1 MKITNLKAYPLS
13 VPMKKPI
20 KMARQLVK
28 EAETL
33 LVKVETDEGISGF
46 GETAAALSFSGE
58 TLVSMRYII
67 DQYLAPTL
75 IGEDPFNVAKVNL
88 VLDKMMAHNYGVR
101 AAIDIAL
108 HDLVSKSLGIPLYKF
123 LGGRMRDDVRITWH
137 VANADYDKDIE
148 AASQGRDLGFEVMK
162 LKVGTADIKQELKT
176 LEGLRNRLG
185 EMDLRLDANQGL
197 SLTTAIPYIKK
208 TEAFEITF
216 FEQPIDYHYFSGMA
230 KICASV
236 NVPIAADEGIFT
248 ADDVVRNF
256 EAKSADIISL
266 KMMKAGGITG
276 VMRAAHVCEVL
287 GLPIHLAAKIA
298 ETSVATAAAIHVG
311 VCLPRLD
318 YDCGTT
324 NHYLLDDIVE
334 EPLVPSKGRMKP
346 PEKPG
351 LGVEVEEGKL
361 KKYLREI

>member
-1 MKITNLKAYPLS
+1 MIYEKEKENILEFIGLKGVLERPGFYFSKNNDIRFAATGFLKNRDSDFLSPLKINGYMES
-13 VPMKKPI
+13 
-20 KMARQLVK
+20 
-28 EAETL
+28 
-33 LVKVETDEGISGF
+33 D
-46 GETAAALSFSGE
+46 
-58 TLVSMRYII
+58 
-67 DQYLAPTL
+67 
-75 IGEDPFNVAKVNL
+75 
-88 VLDKMMAHNYGVR
+88 
-101 AAIDIAL
+101 
-108 HDLVSKSLGIPLYKF
+108 
-123 LGGRMRDDVRITWH
+123 
-137 VANADYDKDIE
+137 
-148 AASQGRDLGFEVMK
+148 EVMK
-162 LKVGTADIKQELKT
+162 VKVGTADIKQELKT

-287 GLPIHLAAKIA
+287 GFPIHLAAKIA
-298 ETSVATAAAIHVG
+298 ETSVATAAAVHVG

-334 EPLVPSKGRMKP
+334 EPLVPIKGRMKP
-346 PEKPG
+346 TEKPG

-361 KKYLREI
+361 KKYLRE